1 MPKTFQFLTFIN
13 LHLTHSHLRELLE
26 ILVVDLVL
34 RLQITEELVLVVLAR
49 VLEPLL
55 IHNLLAKLEFAEMLE
70 ITLALST
77 KRTEE
82 AGNVANTFRISLIVN
97 SPVKML
103 IINLLDFQAIIL
115 IFDIM
120 LEVADITSASA
131 GVIAIFGHNFD
142 S

>member
-1 MPKTFQFLTFIN
+1 
-13 LHLTHSHLRELLE
+13 
-26 ILVVDLVL
+26 
-34 RLQITEELVLVVLAR
+34 

-55 IHNLLAKLEFAEMLE
+55 IHNLLAELKFAEMLE
-70 ITLALST
+70 VALTLST

-82 AGNVANTFRISLIVN
+82 AGNVANAFWIGFIVN
-97 SPVKML
+97 SPIEML

>member
-1 MPKTFQFLTFIN
+1 
-13 LHLTHSHLRELLE
+13 
-26 ILVVDLVL
+26 
-34 RLQITEELVLVVLAR
+34 

-55 IHNLLAKLEFAEMLE
+55 IHNLLAELKFAEMLE
-70 ITLALST
+70 VALTLST
-77 KRTEE
+77 ERTEE
-82 AGNVANTFRISLIVN
+82 AGNVTNAFWIGFIVN
-97 SPVKML
+97 SPIEML
-103 IINLLDFQAIIL
+103 IINLLDLQAIIL